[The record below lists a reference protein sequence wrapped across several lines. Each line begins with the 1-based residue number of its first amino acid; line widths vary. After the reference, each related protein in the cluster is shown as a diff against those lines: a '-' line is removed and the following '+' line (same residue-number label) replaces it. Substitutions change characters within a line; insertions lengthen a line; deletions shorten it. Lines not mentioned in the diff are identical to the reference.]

1 MISSLSRILS
11 AFITLLL
18 LVECSSN
25 KTGMFMYFV
34 DILLIFSVSQLLIL
48 VILTCRSK
56 CN

>member
-34 DILLIFSVSQLLIL
+34 DILLIFFSQSVINS
-48 VILTCRSK
+48 CYF
-56 CN
+56 NM